1 MICSRN
7 TRISMRASRAPRHVC
22 RPQENEIWSLAFS
35 RRTSK
40 RSPSGKWLE
49 SWLAEPS
56 PMSSFA
62 PSSSST
68 PPSVTAFVVTRR
80 QVGTEESK
88 RRISSTAL
96 GMSDGSS
103 QIASHWSRWV
113 RSARMPAAVA
123 FDVVSWPGEER
134 VEEDPAELVAAEHLL
149 VARLLPGADEV
160 AHEVLARLGDEAV
173 DLLLREAP
181 VLADRGGEL
190 DLLLVGGHA
199 PAHRRQ
205 PRGAGLD
212 LVDLVLRH
220 AHEREGDLRRRVPDE
235 VGDDVGLAAVDDAVD
250 RLVDELAAARLERGD
265 ALGRE
270 GAAEDLPVTRVLG
283 RVEVDERRP
292 RVDAVL
298 AHDLQRSG
306 ARRLDLHE
314 GVRRGVRLGVVQHRH
329 DVVPP
334 RHDPVV
340 EDRAVED
347 RLLRARAQHERVPRG
362 GVARERVELAAEPGD
377 RAVSRA
383 HPRNLRPGVTAR
395 LACPLTRP

>member
-1 MICSRN
+1 
-7 TRISMRASRAPRHVC
+7 
-22 RPQENEIWSLAFS
+22 
-35 RRTSK
+35 
-40 RSPSGKWLE
+40 
-49 SWLAEPS
+49 
-56 PMSSFA
+56 
-62 PSSSST
+62 
-68 PPSVTAFVVTRR
+68 
-80 QVGTEESK
+80 
-88 RRISSTAL
+88 
-96 GMSDGSS
+96 
-103 QIASHWSRWV
+103 
-113 RSARMPAAVA
+113 MPAAVA
-123 FDVVSWPGEER
+123 FDVVSC
-134 VEEDPAELVAAEHLL
+134 PAKSVLRKIQQSWS
-149 VARLLPGADEV
+149 RLNISSLPGSCQARTRSPMRFSPGSATRRSTCSFAKFQYSPIAV
-160 AHEVLARLGDEAV
+160 ASSTCSSSEGTPQPIVASRAV
-173 DLLLREAP
+173 P
-181 VLADRGGEL
+181 VLILSTSYSG
-190 DLLLVGGHA
+190 
-199 PAHRRQ
+199 
-205 PRGAGLD
+205 
-212 LVDLVLRH
+212 H
-220 AHEREGDLRRRVPDE
+220 AHEREGDLRRGVPDE
-235 VGDDVGLAAVDDAVD
+235 VGDDVGLAAVDDPVD

-298 AHDLQRSG
+298 AHDLQRRG

-347 RLLRARAQHERVPRG
+347 RLLRARTQHERVPRG